1 MGPGWREEPFPSELL
16 SELSQLASEGAARSG
31 LAGMF
36 EPADAI
42 RAVAA
47 RVEALRP
54 LAGDELTDEA
64 LALGCFWGDQLRR
77 SLGWSWVILAS
88 ESDELHALVSPDRK
102 FALLPMQYIH
112 GILRDRETGNTVSLL
127 FDTLL
132 AGRLPEAEPGSYH
145 ILS

>member
-1 MGPGWREEPFPSELL
+1 MGPGWREEPFSGELL
-16 SELSQLASEGAARSG
+16 SELSQLAAEGAARSG

-36 EPADAI
+36 EPADAMS
-42 RAVAA
+42 AVAA
-47 RVEALRP
+47 RIETRRP

-88 ESDELHALVSPDRK
+88 ESDELHALVSPDRR
-102 FALLPMQYIH
+102 FAVLPMQYIH
-112 GILRDRETGNTVSLL
+112 GILRDRETDNTVSLL
-127 FDTLL
+127 FDMLL